1 MENLNFLE
9 ELNTLT
15 ANEDVLSV
23 SRDVNELRSKL
34 EDYILE
40 EERKIQVAQIAAE
53 ESNESTD
60 ASIESKQVEIVQ
72 IKEQFYEVY
81 NVFKDKRKTAVE
93 DKKAFEA
100 KNLAEKNA
108 LIKRLKEV
116 ISTEENIGSAFSALN
131 EIQDKWKE
139 VGDIPRDK
147 RNDIQGEYSRLLED
161 FFYNINIYKELKNHD
176 FHRNF
181 QLKTALIAELKKIN
195 QLDSIREAE
204 NQLKKLQNDWED
216 IGPVP
221 NEEWENI
228 KETYWTEVRSVYNKI
243 NRFYDDRRAEQQGN
257 IAAKTELV
265 IATKALIAEKDKNGS
280 PKAWEDMSKDVLE
293 IQAKWKTIGFGPKK
307 ENEQIWK
314 EFRAVCDEFFS
325 AKKEFFNSIHEE
337 FDGLAKKKKALIEKA
352 LELKDSTDWQDSAN
366 KLKQL
371 QQQWKQIGHAGVK
384 HEQKLWKEF
393 RTACDTFFNNRQAHF
408 DAKDAQY
415 EGNLKLKEELIAEIN
430 AYKIAGEKK
439 QALSDLKEF
448 ANKFNAIGMVPM
460 KAKDEVYKSFKSALD
475 KHYGSLKMEGAEK
488 EAILFEAKI
497 DALKASPSSNRS
509 FSDLKADLRKEI
521 DALNKEIIQLENNL
535 GFFANSKGADAL
547 KKDVE
552 RKVENAKAK
561 ISEIRAKIKLIP
573 NE

>member
-1 MENLNFLE
+1 M
-9 ELNTLT
+9 
-15 ANEDVLSV
+15 
-23 SRDVNELRSKL
+23 
-34 EDYILE
+34 
-40 EERKIQVAQIAAE
+40 
-53 ESNESTD
+53 
-60 ASIESKQVEIVQ
+60 
-72 IKEQFYEVY
+72 
-81 NVFKDKRKTAVE
+81 
-93 DKKAFEA
+93 
-100 KNLAEKNA
+100 
-108 LIKRLKEV
+108 
-116 ISTEENIGSAFSALN
+116 
-131 EIQDKWKE
+131 
-139 VGDIPRDK
+139 
-147 RNDIQGEYSRLLED
+147 
-161 FFYNINIYKELKNHD
+161 
-176 FHRNF
+176 
-181 QLKTALIAELKKIN
+181 
-195 QLDSIREAE
+195 
-204 NQLKKLQNDWED
+204 
-216 IGPVP
+216 
-221 NEEWENI
+221 
-228 KETYWTEVRSVYNKI
+228 
-243 NRFYDDRRAEQQGN
+243 
-257 IAAKTELV
+257 
-265 IATKALIAEKDKNGS
+265 
-280 PKAWEDMSKDVLE
+280 
-293 IQAKWKTIGFGPKK
+293 
-307 ENEQIWK
+307 
-314 EFRAVCDEFFS
+314 
-325 AKKEFFNSIHEE
+325 
-337 FDGLAKKKKALIEKA
+337 
-352 LELKDSTDWQDSAN
+352 
-366 KLKQL
+366 

-475 KHYGSLKMEGAEK
+475 KHYGALKMEGAEK

>member
-1 MENLNFLE
+1 MEDLNFLK

-40 EERKIQVAQIAAE
+40 QERKIQVAQIAAE
-53 ESNESTD
+53 DNNESVDVSVET
-60 ASIESKQVEIVQ
+60 KQEEIVQ
-72 IKEQFYEVY
+72 LKEQFYEVY
-81 NVFKDKRKTAVE
+81 NAYKDKRKTVVE
-93 DKKAFEA
+93 DKKASEA

-228 KETYWTEVRSVYNKI
+228 KEAYWTEVRSVYNKI

-257 IAAKTELV
+257 LAAKAELV
-265 IATKALIAEKDKNGS
+265 EATKALIAEKDKNDS
-280 PKAWEDMSKDVLE
+280 SKAWEDMSKEILE

-314 EFRAVCDEFFS
+314 EFRTVCDEFFA
-325 AKKEFFNSIHEE
+325 AKKEFFASIHEE
-337 FDGLAKKKKALIEKA
+337 YDGLAKKKKVLIEKA
-352 LELKDSTDWQDSAN
+352 LELKDSTEWQDTAN

-371 QQQWKQIGHAGVK
+371 QQQWKQIGHAGIK

-393 RTACDTFFNNRQAHF
+393 RSACDAFFNNRQAHF
-408 DAKDAQY
+408 DAKDAQF
-415 EGNLKLKEELIAEIN
+415 EGNLKLKEELIAEII
-430 AYKIAGEKK
+430 AYKVAADKK
-439 QALSDLKEF
+439 
-448 ANKFNAIGMVPM
+448 
-460 KAKDEVYKSFKSALD
+460 
-475 KHYGSLKMEGAEK
+475 
-488 EAILFEAKI
+488 
-497 DALKASPSSNRS
+497 
-509 FSDLKADLRKEI
+509 
-521 DALNKEIIQLENNL
+521 
-535 GFFANSKGADAL
+535 
-547 KKDVE
+547 
-552 RKVENAKAK
+552 
-561 ISEIRAKIKLIP
+561 
-573 NE
+573 